1 MEFTVRKIETEE
13 TYDLRR
19 KVLREGIDLP
29 YQFDRDFDDSTF
41 HLGAFSEDKL
51 FGIVSFMK
59 SNNNLFPTEQYQLR
73 GMATSEEVRGKGAG
87 KILINNAIEI
97 LRRNEIKTIW
107 CNARKEA
114 TTFYKKL
121 GFKVTGNLFIVE
133 KVGPHF
139 VMFLNL

>member
-1 MEFTVRKIETEE
+1 MEFNVQKIETEE
-13 TYDLRR
+13 AYDLRR
-19 KVLREGIDLP
+19 KVLRDGIDLP
-29 YQFDRDFDDSTF
+29 YQFDRDFDRDTF
-41 HLGAFSEDKL
+41 HLGAFLDTKL
-51 FGIVSFMK
+51 IGIASFMK
-59 SNNNLFPTEQYQLR
+59 SSNDLFSTEQYQLR

-87 KILINNAIEI
+87 KILINNAVEV
-97 LRRNEIKTIW
+97 LRSKGIKTVW

-139 VMFLNL
+139 VMFLDL